1 MSWLSSCLGCA
12 KRKDPEVSE
21 LDFAHCSLDNVPT
34 DIFAF
39 ERTLEKLCL
48 DYNNIRD
55 LPRQLFQCQ
64 ELKELSVCDN
74 DVHLLPSALA
84 SLGHLVHLNVSKNV
98 LTDIPET
105 IKQLKNLEVLDV
117 SVNPLQKVPEGCTQL
132 LNITELY
139 LNDTFLEFLP
149 ANFGRLVKLK
159 ILELRENNLTSL
171 PKSLSRLECLER
183 LDIGQNDIVDLPDVI
198 GSLVTLKELWI
209 DANRIQ
215 VIPAFIGQLKKLN
228 HLEASFNNLENI
240 SEEIG
245 HCQDLVHLSL
255 STNDLKFLP
264 HQIGRCER
272 LITLKVDDNQLES
285 VPQSIGQLCL
295 LEELVVSQN
304 YLENIPS
311 SIGLCR
317 NLHTLNIDDNDVEY
331 LPKELGSCVSLK
343 ILSAHGNR
351 LTTLPAEL
359 DHIAGLSVIN
369 LTANMIQNLPVSFMK
384 LRRITALWL
393 SENQT
398 KPLVQLNQDTD
409 PETGQRVLTNFLLPQ
424 MPESD
429 NGANLDAVS
438 DSGSFHASVWEEER
452 QRKSHVKW
460 AGEADL
466 SVIEEAESDDKAGG
480 HLRREPT
487 PFPKEMRA
495 MAKRVQALR
504 AKESHPNCLH
514 PPHSPNPGGH
524 GDRKRE
530 RRPSSSS
537 STDHTNINER
547 DIPIQIREAK
557 VTKPQAA
564 NALPNGYHG
573 EITNQYGKEKHQ
585 FQDLERS
592 VRVSNELNPSPS
604 AQQVGTAS
612 VATNK
617 LKVASEGGSRD
628 SGVATPS
635 EGSLTSPDSDQCH
648 RNPSD
653 PLPQRPEALQQSKE
667 TDSRSS
673 RRPIPPPYHIAAA
686 LSKRAGDFQ
695 GSSLASLHAQSTNS
709 ASDTNSVSESE
720 VSTTAS
726 SLQTIVRA
734 PTNMTFEGANL
745 PASKRLNLSFQET
758 TSKSYQNDAHAL
770 QLRKVSEQLLANP
783 RTRQSVTGSSLV
795 HSGSSRPGSF
805 ASPSGATPISML
817 PYTRSNSQMGF
828 GPAPMTTVASNGFAP
843 SLLPRPS
850 NGNGDASSNGL
861 LTTIEQATISDGE
874 GEDSDAA
881 SFEQPNYE
889 NVSTPKYQIA
899 SATRTEL
906 TRMNGHTSKGD
917 RLSTSQFVMSSNG
930 HGFNPSAIPESNEDN
945 IYIPMMAQKYAA
957 NPPASRAGPLQRGIR
972 EGNGPNG
979 YLTNN
984 GQIFPDVFGNGSTST
999 TPS

>member
-1 MSWLSSCLGCA
+1 MSWVSSCLGCA
-12 KRKDPEVSE
+12 KRKEPEVSE

-84 SLGHLVHLNVSKNV
+84 SLGHLVRLNVSKNV

-105 IKQLKNLEVLDV
+105 IKQLKCLEVLDV

-132 LNITELY
+132 LNIAELY

-183 LDIGQNDIVDLPDVI
+183 LDVGQNDIVELPDVI
-198 GSLVTLKELWI
+198 GSLVTLKELWV

-215 VIPAFIGQLKKLN
+215 VIPAFIGQLKKLH

-245 HCQDLVHLSL
+245 QCQDLVHLSL

-285 VPQSIGQLCL
+285 VPQSVGQLCL

-424 MPESD
+424 MPEAD
-429 NGANLDAVS
+429 NGTNLDAVS

-466 SVIEEAESDDKAGG
+466 SVIEEPETDDKGGG

-504 AKESHPNCLH
+504 AKESHPNSLH
-514 PPHSPNPGGH
+514 QTHSPSPVCQGE
-524 GDRKRE
+524 RKRE

-537 STDHTNINER
+537 STDHPSNDR
-547 DIPIQIREAK
+547 DVPILIREAK

-564 NALPNGYHG
+564 NSLPNGYHG
-573 EITNQYGKEKHQ
+573 ETPKRIEKDGKQ

-592 VRVSNELNPSPS
+592 VHVSNDLNS
-604 AQQVGTAS
+604 TAS
-612 VATNK
+612 PQIGPHSGPAYK
-617 LKVASEGGSRD
+617 LKISSEGGSRD

-635 EGSLTSPDSDQCH
+635 DGSLTSPDSDQCH

-653 PLPQRPEALQQSKE
+653 PLPQRPEGLQQSKQA
-667 TDSRSS
+667 DSNRAV

-695 GSSLASLHAQSTNS
+695 GSSLASLQIQSTNS

-734 PTNMTFEGANL
+734 PTKMSFDGDNSSAN
-745 PASKRLNLSFQET
+745 KRLNLSFQET
-758 TSKSYQNDAHAL
+758 TSKAYQNDAHAL

-783 RTRQSVTGSSLV
+783 RTRQSVTGSSLI

-817 PYTRSNSQMGF
+817 PYSRSNSQMGF
-828 GPAPMTTVASNGFAP
+828 GSAPMTSVASNGFAP
-843 SLLPRPS
+843 SLLPRPP
-850 NGNGDASSNGL
+850 NGSGDQSTNGL

-874 GEDSDAA
+874 GDSDAA

-899 SATRTEL
+899 SATRTEI
-906 TRMNGHTSKGD
+906 TRMNGHVSKGD
-917 RLSTSQFVMSSNG
+917 RLSTSQFVMSPNG
-930 HGFNPSAIPESNEDN
+930 HGFNTLLPESNEDN
-945 IYIPMMAQKYAA
+945 TYIPMMAPKYAA
-957 NPPASRAGPLQRGIR
+957 NPPQSRGVPLHRGMR
-972 EGNGPNG
+972 EGLVPNG
-979 YLTNN
+979 HVTNN
-984 GQIFPDVFGNGSTST
+984 GPVLPDVFGNSSTST